1 MQSDGSITVYLR
13 KLREGDREAARVL
26 WDRYFRRLVGLA
38 RDRLRGFAD
47 GHDAAEDVALSAF
60 DSVYRRA
67 ELGQYEQLDDRGNLW
82 SLLFV
87 VTVRKAID
95 HARREVRRPDTPGR
109 ILGLT
114 DLDENDVAGVLG
126 TEPTPELAAQVAD
139 ECRRLLDLLRDDSLR
154 SVALLKMEG
163 YTNREIAGQLGVVE
177 ETIERKLKRIRKA
190 WASEVQT

>member
-1 MQSDGSITVYLR
+1 MQSEGSITVYLQ
-13 KLREGDREAARVL
+13 KLREGDRDAARVL

-38 RDRLRGFAD
+38 RDRLRGFPD

-67 ELGQYEQLDDRGNLW
+67 ELGQYERLDDRGNLW

-95 HARREVRRPDTPGR
+95 HARREVRRPDAAGR
-109 ILGLT
+109 ISGLT
-114 DLDENDVAGVLG
+114 DLEENAVAGVLG
-126 TEPTPELAAQVAD
+126 SEPTPELAAQVAD

-163 YTNREIAGQLGVVE
+163 YTNREIAGKLGVVE

-190 WASEVQT
+190 WTAEVQP